1 MNGLVRYAAG
11 SVRFEVMGGRGER
24 FLNTCVEAGIP
35 VEHIHPT
42 DTGYLATVPLR
53 DYKRMR
59 PFARRNRCR
68 LRVREKYGA
77 YFALLAYRGRW
88 GIALGL
94 VLCALALFLG
104 GDLIWNICFLNFT
117 PEQETA
123 ARAMLFEQGI
133 YEGAFQNHEILM
145 RAASELFVESEE
157 YGWVTLNFV
166 KGRLVEEK
174 TQRER
179 PPESVSTEIT
189 NVVAVS
195 DGIVR
200 RIDLVDGYP
209 SVVTGQYVARGQV
222 LVSGM
227 RLNSYERP
235 MYTHAEADVWAEVE
249 NTYLYTQPLHGT
261 STLPTA
267 ECKSY
272 YTLYLPWGELPLY
285 RNADLAGTA
294 ARRVLRRPAAPLGF
308 HLPALVEELQVRST
322 QPTAWTLTPEAACQ
336 IARSRILDT
345 LRTQFGIYELLEETA
360 EVREKS
366 DSVTLVLRLRFLA
379 NIGEMKPFSG
389 EMDQNAGPD
398 TISEENP

>member
-1 MNGLVRYAAG
+1 MNRWARYAAG
-11 SVRFEVMGGRGER
+11 SVRFEVTGGRGER
-24 FLNTCVEAGIP
+24 FLNACVGAGIP

-59 PFARRNRCR
+59 PFARRNRCS
-68 LRVREKYGA
+68 LRVREKYGV

-94 VLCALALFLG
+94 ALCVLALFLG

-133 YEGAFQNHEILM
+133 YEGAFQNHEALM

-166 KGRLVEEK
+166 KGRLVVEK

-179 PPESVSTEIT
+179 PPEFISTEIT
-189 NVVAVS
+189 NVVAIS

-209 SVVTGQYVARGQV
+209 GVVTGQYVARGQV

-227 RLNSYERP
+227 QLNSYERP

-285 RNADLAGTA
+285 RSIDLTKPAQ
-294 ARRVLRRPAAPLGF
+294 RRVLRRPAAPLGF
-308 HLPALVEELQVRST
+308 HLPVLIEELQVRPT
-322 QPTAWTLTPEAACQ
+322 QPTDWTLTPTQAQA
-336 IARSRILDT
+336 IARSRILDS
-345 LRTQFGIYELLEETA
+345 LYMQFGKYELLEETA
-360 EVREKS
+360 EVQEEG
-366 DSVTLVLRLRFLA
+366 DCITLALHLRFLA
-379 NIGEMKPFSG
+379 NIGEMKPFPDEMRPEAGSG
-389 EMDQNAGPD
+389 
-398 TISEENP
+398 TISEENS

>member
-1 MNGLVRYAAG
+1 MNGWARYAAG
-11 SVRFEVMGGRGER
+11 SVRFEVTGGRGER

-35 VEHIHPT
+35 VEDIRPT
-42 DTGYLATVPLR
+42 DTGYLATIPLR
-53 DYKRMR
+53 DYRRLR

-94 VLCALALFLG
+94 ALCVLALSLG

-123 ARAMLFEQGI
+123 ARAMLFDQGI
-133 YEGAFQNHEILM
+133 YEGAFQNHEMLM
-145 RAASELFVESEE
+145 RAAGELFVESEE

-166 KGRLVEEK
+166 KGRLVVEK

-179 PPESVSTEIT
+179 PPEPVSTEIT
-189 NVVAVS
+189 NVVAIS

-227 RLNSYERP
+227 RLNSYERA

-249 NTYLYTQPLHGT
+249 NTYVYTQPLHGT
-261 STLPTA
+261 SVLPA
-267 ECKSY
+267 AGCKSY
-272 YTLYLPWGELPLY
+272 YTLYLPWGEVPLY

-294 ARRVLRRPAAPLGF
+294 QRRVLRRPAAPLGF
-308 HLPALVEELQVRST
+308 HLPALIEELQVRQT
-322 QPTAWTLTPEAACQ
+322 QPTAWTLTPAAAQ
-336 IARSRILDT
+336 EIARSRILDT
-345 LRTQFGIYELLEETA
+345 LRTQFGEYELLEETA
-360 EVREKS
+360 EARQES
-366 DSVTLVLRLRFLA
+366 DSVTLTLQLRFLA
-379 NIGEMKPFSG
+379 NIGKIEPFPDEMRP
-389 EMDQNAGPD
+389 QTGPD
-398 TISEENP
+398 TISEKNP

>member
-1 MNGLVRYAAG
+1 MNGWARYAAG
-11 SVRFEVMGGRGER
+11 SVRFEVTGGRGER
-24 FLNTCVEAGIP
+24 FLNACVEAGIP
-35 VEHIHPT
+35 IGHIHPT

-53 DYKRMR
+53 DYKRLR

-68 LRVREKYGA
+68 LHVREKYGA

-88 GIALGL
+88 GIAFGL
-94 VLCALALFLG
+94 ALCALALLLG

-133 YEGAFQNHEILM
+133 YEGAFQNHEALM
-145 RAASELFVESEE
+145 RAASELFVESED

-166 KGRLVEEK
+166 KGRLVVEK

-179 PPESVSTEIT
+179 PPEFIGAEIT
-189 NVVAVS
+189 NVVAVC

-200 RIDLVDGYP
+200 RIELVDGYP

-227 RLNSYERP
+227 KLNSYEWP

-249 NTYLYTQPLHGT
+249 NTYLYTQPLHGA

-267 ECKSY
+267 ECRSY
-272 YTLYLPWGELPLY
+272 YTLYLPWGKLPLY
-285 RNADLAGTA
+285 ESVDPGVPAQ
-294 ARRVLRRPAAPLGF
+294 RRVLRRPAAPLGF
-308 HLPALVEELQVRST
+308 HLPVLIEELQVRPT
-322 QPTAWTLTPEAACQ
+322 QSTAWTLTSAQAQ
-336 IARSRILDT
+336 AIARSRILDT
-345 LRTQFGIYELLEETA
+345 LRMQFGEYELLEETA
-360 EVREKS
+360 EVCEES
-366 DSVTLVLRLRFLA
+366 DSITLELHLRFLA
-379 NIGEMKPFSG
+379 NIGEIQPFPDEMRPQGGSG
-389 EMDQNAGPD
+389 
-398 TISEENP
+398 TISDENS